1 LDRSN
6 SKSLSDSLEDI
17 DIMYKDISS
26 SALESNGLTPQ
37 EKHET
42 LLEIDNLIL
51 KTPSDST
58 LITDL
63 SLTIKAKDNLLVSNQ
78 LPPNC
83 KHI

>member
-1 LDRSN
+1 
-6 SKSLSDSLEDI
+6 
-17 DIMYKDISS
+17 MYKDIISS

-37 EKHET
+37 VKHET

-78 LPPNC
+78 LPANC